1 MNETILVDAV
11 FENGTLK
18 PTQPLNLS
26 EQQVVKIS
34 LNPEL
39 ATTHPYITK
48 TPGICG
54 GRPVVRGT
62 RIPVKVLVNHFLRQN
77 DSIEYILAGFPQLT
91 LAQFYDS
98 LSYYYD
104 HQEEID
110 ADLEADEL
118 PAILKQFDL
127 SIDATGR
134 LSRASQF

>member
-11 FENGTLK
+11 YENGTLK
-18 PTQPLNLS
+18 PIKPLNLT

-39 ATTHPYITK
+39 VTTHPHITK

-54 GRPVVRGT
+54 GIPAVRGT
-62 RIPVKVLVNHFLRQN
+62 RIPVKVLANHFLHQN

-91 LAQFYDS
+91 RAQFYDA

-110 ADLEADEL
+110 TDLEADEL
-118 PAILKQFDL
+118 PAILKQFGL
-127 SIDATGR
+127 EIDAMGR
-134 LSRASQF
+134 LYSPK